1 MIHFRELSYRKK
13 QIRRAFP
20 AGRKHTAGEAGVWRR
35 DNLPDI
41 QGYAE
46 RMSPVLIASGLS
58 IFAAGF
64 LNLYVS
70 VKKVARQIES
80 PYYFFA
86 ATLGNVLVLS
96 MKRNGEGPFAAICV
110 RMIDVRM
117 FPPLSDFK
125 STVAVLNLF
134 DKFMVKDKP
143 WSWK

>member
-1 MIHFRELSYRKK
+1 
-13 QIRRAFP
+13 
-20 AGRKHTAGEAGVWRR
+20 
-35 DNLPDI
+35 
-41 QGYAE
+41 
-46 RMSPVLIASGLS
+46 MSPVLIVSGLP
-58 IFAAGF
+58 IFAVGF
-64 LNLYVS
+64 LNLCVS

-86 ATLGNVLVLS
+86 ATLGNGLVLS

-110 RMIDVRM
+110 QMIDFRM
-117 FPPLSDFK
+117 FPPVSDFK